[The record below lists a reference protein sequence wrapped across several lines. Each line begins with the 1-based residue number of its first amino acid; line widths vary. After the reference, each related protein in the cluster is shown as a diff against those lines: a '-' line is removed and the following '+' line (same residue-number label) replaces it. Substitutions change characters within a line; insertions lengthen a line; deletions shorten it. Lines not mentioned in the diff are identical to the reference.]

1 MQAVL
6 LILALSIDI
15 FIACAAC
22 GAEHITI
29 GNRTALC
36 VSGICSG
43 VLFFSLTVGMLLDG
57 VLKEENTTVL
67 CFVGLFLVGAF
78 KLIEYAIHAYIRKH
92 RFLWK
97 RVKISFSQL
106 NFILNI
112 YNNPV
117 AADKDRSSTMSAQE
131 GIFFALAMSLD
142 GLFGG
147 LGAAF
152 LDLNLWGTV
161 ALNFL
166 FSFLAVRFGSS
177 LGRRVAAGKDRDI
190 SWLGGALFLGLAFSK
205 LLK

>member
-6 LILALSIDI
+6 LVLALSIDI

-43 VLFFSLTVGMLLDG
+43 G

-106 NFILNI
+106 NFI
-112 YNNPV
+112 
-117 AADKDRSSTMSAQE
+117 
-131 GIFFALAMSLD
+131 
-142 GLFGG
+142 
-147 LGAAF
+147 
-152 LDLNLWGTV
+152 
-161 ALNFL
+161 
-166 FSFLAVRFGSS
+166 
-177 LGRRVAAGKDRDI
+177 
-190 SWLGGALFLGLAFSK
+190 
-205 LLK
+205 